1 MGLLRSLHRWTG
13 LTAAA
18 FLLLLALSGGALV
31 FKEEIWALRY
41 PSALGGPVAVL
52 SAADHAAAFE
62 AGLGAFPGR
71 VSMVRTPREGLP
83 AYHLYLRGGE
93 ALLHQTTHEV
103 ISEWTWYETPTGV
116 LTELHF
122 HLVAGEAGRAFVGV
136 LGLIGGCMAA
146 SGLWLWWPAR
156 RQFRI
161 GSLWPERLSR
171 LQILRMHRDLGAV
184 AAALIVLFALTGSAV
199 VFGDA
204 ARFLFNAVLV
214 GQATESPAPRRDV
227 TGPVPP
233 PDAEIIERVQGRLP
247 LASLRSWSP
256 PADGSGVHYFR
267 LRQPAEPH
275 PNGRS
280 TIYVDAMSGTVLQ
293 SSDATAM
300 SAGDRLANWMYPLHS
315 ASIGGW
321 MYRIAALISALA
333 LAMMSVTGALSF
345 FKKGAARR

>member
-13 LTAAA
+13 LTAAT
-18 FLLLLALSGGALV
+18 FLLLLALSGGALI

-41 PSALGGPVAVL
+41 PALGAPLAVQ

-62 AGLGAFPGR
+62 AGLDAFPGR

-83 AYHLYLRGGE
+83 AYHLYLQGGE

-103 ISEWTWYETPTGV
+103 IDEWAWFETPTGV

-122 HLVAGEAGRAFVGV
+122 HFVAGDAGRVFVGI

-146 SGLWLWWPAR
+146 SGLWLWWPVR
-156 RQFRI
+156 RQFRL
-161 GSLWPERLSR
+161 GSLWPERFSR
-171 LQILRMHRDLGAV
+171 LHVLRMHRDLGALS
-184 AAALIVLFALTGSAV
+184 AALVVLFALTGAAV

-214 GQATESPAPRRDV
+214 GQSTESPAPRSEV
-227 TGPVPP
+227 TGPISPL
-233 PDAEIIERVQGRLP
+233 DAGIIESVQGLLP
-247 LASLRSWSP
+247 QASLRSWSP

-280 TIYVDAMSGTVLQ
+280 TVYVDAISGTVLQ
-293 SSDATAM
+293 SSNATAM

-321 MYRIAALISALA
+321 AYRIVALLSALT
-333 LAMMSVTGALSF
+333 LAVMSVTGALSF
-345 FKKGAARR
+345 FKKRAVRK